1 MFEDFTPKLKNVTK
15 DKAGTEDVKTLQ
27 KSSLRGGR
35 GRREIWKATPQWNEA
50 FKKGRIVFP
59 KMSEVVAFNPV

>member
-27 KSSLRGGR
+27 KSSLRWQR
-35 GRREIWKATPQWNEA
+35 PSRNLECDT
-50 FKKGRIVFP
+50 
-59 KMSEVVAFNPV
+59 